1 MSATIRD
8 RQWNVLLDAIEWGT
22 CIPVLGPNLC
32 VVGKDGSRR
41 NLAIDLSRELA
52 EILLEDRQLKVDDP
66 DNLSLVAQMFQNE
79 LSRDELI
86 IEMKAFYEA
95 HADRSAQRGDATFE
109 RLASLPIRLFVT
121 SRHDGTLNGYLEK
134 QGKQPRAK
142 TYHFHGD
149 QTTTLRDLGT
159 VEQPVIYQLYGS
171 FDDRSSL
178 VVTEGDLLDC
188 VRAVVAGDPGLPVD
202 LLNLFRDQNV
212 LFLGFGL
219 GDYHLRVLLHALKL
233 SKSSMSFAL
242 ENAPVTE
249 GEQAF
254 DHRFHES
261 VVFYTYLGYSLLKLL
276 DTKLEA
282 FIEELHQRWTAR
294 HPDGAASLARP
305 PSGHQPL
312 PLQHSPDG
320 PSVFI
325 SYVKEDQARAER
337 LFERLRE
344 EGLNPWIDKDG
355 LRFGAQWSD
364 TLEDTVSKNVD
375 YFIVLQSRALSERKE
390 SYVYKEVSIAL
401 ERQSRRAGRFIF
413 PIQIDEDTRRLESI
427 ERAKI
432 QTGTLYDWNADVK
445 TLASEIRRD
454 FEAR

>member
-1 MSATIRD
+1 MSATIHD
-8 RQWNVLLDAIEWGT
+8 RHWKVLLEAIESGT
-22 CIPVLGPNLC
+22 CIPVLGPDLC

-41 NLAIDLSRELA
+41 NLAIDLSRQLA
-52 EILLEDRQLKVDDP
+52 EILLEDKQLKVDDP
-66 DNLSLVAQMFQNE
+66 DNLGLIAQTFQNE
-79 LSRDELI
+79 LSRDALI
-86 IEMKAFYEA
+86 LEMKTFYEA

-109 RLASLPIRLFVT
+109 CLASLPFPLFVT
-121 SRHDGTLNGYLEK
+121 SRHDGTLSGYLEK
-134 QGKQPRAK
+134 QGKQPRTK
-142 TYHFHGD
+142 TYHFHGG
-149 QTTTLRDLGT
+149 QETTLRDLGT
-159 VEQPVIYQLYGS
+159 AEQPVIYQLYGS
-171 FDDRSSL
+171 FDDGSSL
-178 VVTEGDLLDC
+178 VVAEGDVLDF

-202 LLNLFRDQNV
+202 LLNLFRDQNL

-219 GDYHLRVLLHALKL
+219 GGYHLRVLLHVLNL
-233 SKSSMSFAL
+233 SKSRMSFAL

-249 GEQAF
+249 GEQVF

-261 VVFYTYLGYSLLKLL
+261 VVFYTSLGYNFLKLL
-276 DTKLEA
+276 DTKLET
-282 FIEELHQRWTAR
+282 FIEELHRRWIAR
-294 HPDGAASLARP
+294 HPDGAAPPAPP
-305 PSGHQPL
+305 PSPL
-312 PLQHSPDG
+312 PRSSDG

-355 LRFGAQWSD
+355 LRSGERWSD
-364 TLEDTVSKNVD
+364 TLEDTVSKHVD
-375 YFIVLQSRALSERKE
+375 YFIVLQSRALGERKE

-413 PIQIDEDTRRLESI
+413 PIQIDEEARRLESI

-445 TLASEIRRD
+445 ALASEIRRD

>member
-8 RQWNVLLDAIEWGT
+8 RHWNVLLDSIEWGN
-22 CIPVLGPNLC
+22 CIPVLGPDLC

-52 EILLEDRQLKVDDP
+52 DILLEDKQLKVDAP
-66 DNLSLVAQMFQNE
+66 DTISLVAQIFQNE

-86 IEMKAFYEA
+86 SEMKAFYQG
-95 HADRSAQRGDATFE
+95 HADRAAGRGDATFE
-109 RLASLPIRLFVT
+109 RLASLPFPLFVT
-121 SRHDGTLNGYLEK
+121 SRHDGTLQGYLEK
-134 QGKQPRAK
+134 QGKRPRIK
-142 TYHFHGD
+142 SYHFHGD
-149 QTTTLRDLGT
+149 HTNILRDLGSA
-159 VEQPVIYQLYGS
+159 EEPVIYQLYGS

-178 VVTEGDLLDC
+178 VVTEHDLLDFL
-188 VRAVVAGDPGLPVD
+188 RAVVANDPGLPVD

-219 GDYHLRVLLHALKL
+219 GDYHLRVLLHALNV
-233 SKSSMSFAL
+233 SKRSISFAL
-242 ENAPVTE
+242 ENAPVIE
-249 GEQAF
+249 GQPAF
-254 DHRFHES
+254 DHRFQES
-261 VVFYTYLGYSLLKLL
+261 VLFYGHLGYSALKLL
-276 DTKLEA
+276 DTRLEA
-282 FIEELHQRWTAR
+282 FIEDLCQRWTAR
-294 HPDGAASLARP
+294 HPEGGALPAR
-305 PSGHQPL
+305 QPA
-312 PLQHSPDG
+312 PQQHSADG

-355 LRFGAQWSD
+355 LRFGMQWSD
-364 TLEDTVSKNVD
+364 RLEDTVSKDVD
-375 YFIVLQSRALSERKE
+375 YFVVLQSRALSERKE
-390 SYVYKEVSIAL
+390 SYVYKEVGIAL

-413 PIQIDEDTRRLESI
+413 PIQLDEDAQRLESI

-445 TLASEIRRD
+445 ALANEIRRD